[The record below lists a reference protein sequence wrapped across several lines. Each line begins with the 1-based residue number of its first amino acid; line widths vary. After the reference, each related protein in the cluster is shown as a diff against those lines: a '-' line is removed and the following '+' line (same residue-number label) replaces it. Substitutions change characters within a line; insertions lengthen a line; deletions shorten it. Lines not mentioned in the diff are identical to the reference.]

1 MSKQSFAEND
11 VLGNSAAH
19 FFKSGNVTRSAANE
33 PLEQLMSLLP
43 EKGNYNT
50 NLEYDLWYTFN
61 DKQIHGY
68 VYTDALT
75 KFIYLKPASARY
87 SINAMQT
94 AVLNEITPEGE
105 MLFNDLATNNNDKYN
120 LKKARKKYDFVI
132 FLPGTNCIDKVID
145 YDKVENAVKQGA
157 YLKCHPLTQQ
167 ALLTKL
173 SNRYGKDKIIDKKI
187 SGHQLLEDASIV
199 GCGMNSEMGIVA
211 TAKGKRVYLFDKIPG
226 TRHWTYTAIYKAI
239 NVEQPGSSERL
250 KRLLSCKHSGLVSYL
265 VDNPQER
272 IDHFFTYFKGVK
284 HAKRINTSTKRVS

>member
-19 FFKSGNVTRSAANE
+19 FFKSGNVTRSAANK

-50 NLEYDLWYTFN
+50 NLEYDLWYSFN
-61 DKQIHGY
+61 DNKIHGY

-75 KFIYLKPASARY
+75 KFIYLKPASVRY
-87 SINAMQT
+87 STNAMQT

-105 MLFNDLATNNNDKYN
+105 MLFNDLAKNNNDKYN
-120 LKKARKKYDFVI
+120 LKKARKQYDFVI
-132 FLPGTNCIDKVID
+132 FLPGTNCIDAVID
-145 YDKVENAVKQGA
+145 YEKIERAVNQGA

-167 ALLTKL
+167 ALLTRL
-173 SNRYGKDKIIDKKI
+173 SNRFGKDKIIDKKI
-187 SGHQLLEDASIV
+187 SGHQLLEDAAIV

-211 TAKGKRVYLFDKIPG
+211 TAKGKRVYLFDQQPSN
-226 TRHWTYTAIYKAI
+226 RHWTYTSIYKAI
-239 NVEQPGSSERL
+239 RVEEPGAQDRL

-265 VDNPQER
+265 VENPKDR
-272 IDHFFTYFKGVK
+272 IEHFFTYFKGVK
-284 HAKRINTSTKRVS
+284 QVKPSSTPTKRVS